1 MTVVLV
7 CAFIPVSPFYVGDMA
22 VKMFI
27 IWMAIGV
34 IFFLVSGGQR
44 KGLSEAELEEGVF
57 GKKDA

>member
-1 MTVVLV
+1 M